1 MSRLKTVIMKH
12 WLVSLLFLSS
22 ATLALGQ
29 RPSPI
34 HISGMVADSLN
45 VEGRTAYLFISFEN
59 QAAFIDSCRIRG
71 GHFVLEGQI
80 PFDEVTAEV
89 LIDRVPLSSGS
100 IVVRSGDRIEF
111 DFAPLGRMG
120 RPDVS
125 GSASQEELC
134 RLLKAPVVALRKRLQ
149 AEFMQLP
156 AGDNR
161 RAAIG
166 ERIDSCFRAE
176 AVLWR
181 ELLRT
186 TRSGFNAVY
195 ACLNLLPD
203 MTEREQTETY
213 AYIRTKFPDD
223 VNFSTLTGTTPS
235 GMPIAAMTPE
245 SREAFNRYARI
256 VGDPLP
262 YPETREERGESEL
275 TITPPDSAVPDAES
289 PAASASVYGPGDLV
303 ADFSLPDRNGNAVA
317 WSSLATPYVLL
328 DFWASW
334 CGPCRE
340 EVPSLLAAVRD
351 YGEELSVYAVSIDE
365 NLNLWKQAIEAD
377 GSGEALTH
385 VILRKGNANYD
396 SLFRRFDIRTIP
408 HNLLL
413 DGERRVVAVDLRGDA
428 LREWLGKAPR
438 SERR

>member
-1 MSRLKTVIMKH
+1 M
-12 WLVSLLFLSS
+12 
-22 ATLALGQ
+22 
-29 RPSPI
+29 
-34 HISGMVADSLN
+34 
-45 VEGRTAYLFISFEN
+45 
-59 QAAFIDSCRIRG
+59 
-71 GHFVLEGQI
+71 
-80 PFDEVTAEV
+80 
-89 LIDRVPLSSGS
+89 
-100 IVVRSGDRIEF
+100 
-111 DFAPLGRMG
+111 
-120 RPDVS
+120 
-125 GSASQEELC
+125 
-134 RLLKAPVVALRKRLQ
+134 
-149 AEFMQLP
+149 
-156 AGDNR
+156 
-161 RAAIG
+161 
-166 ERIDSCFRAE
+166 
-176 AVLWR
+176 
-181 ELLRT
+181 
-186 TRSGFNAVY
+186 
-195 ACLNLLPD
+195 
-203 MTEREQTETY
+203 
-213 AYIRTKFPDD
+213 
-223 VNFSTLTGTTPS
+223 
-235 GMPIAAMTPE
+235 
-245 SREAFNRYARI
+245 
-256 VGDPLP
+256 
-262 YPETREERGESEL
+262 
-275 TITPPDSAVPDAES
+275 
-289 PAASASVYGPGDLV
+289 

>member
-1 MSRLKTVIMKH
+1 
-12 WLVSLLFLSS
+12 
-22 ATLALGQ
+22 
-29 RPSPI
+29 
-34 HISGMVADSLN
+34 MVADSLE

-89 LIDRVPLSSGS
+89 PIDRVPLSSGS

-161 RAAIG
+161 RAALG

-213 AYIRTKFPDD
+213 AYIRTEFPDN

-275 TITPPDSAVPDAES
+275 TITPPDSAAPDAES
-289 PAASASVYGPGDLV
+289 SAASASVYGPGDLV

-317 WSSLATPYVLL
+317 WSSLTTPYVLL

-334 CGPCRE
+334 CAPCRRE
-340 EVPSLLAAVRD
+340 LPGLLDAASRFDGV
-351 YGEELSVYAVSIDE
+351 LSVCAVSVDE
-365 NLNLWKQAIEAD
+365 DAAAWRSAVEQEGLSPLLNLRLDRSDASFAELVA
-377 GSGEALTH
+377 
-385 VILRKGNANYD
+385 
-396 SLFRRFDIRTIP
+396 RFDIRTIP

-428 LREWLGKAPR
+428 LREWLEQHVGR
-438 SERR
+438 

>member
-1 MSRLKTVIMKH
+1 
-12 WLVSLLFLSS
+12 
-22 ATLALGQ
+22 
-29 RPSPI
+29 
-34 HISGMVADSLN
+34 MVADSLE

-161 RAAIG
+161 RAALG

-213 AYIRTKFPDD
+213 AYIRTEFPDN

-256 VGDPLP
+256 MGDPLP

-275 TITPPDSAVPDAES
+275 TITPPDSAAPDAES
-289 PAASASVYGPGDLV
+289 SAASASVYGPGDLV

-334 CGPCRE
+334 CAPCRRE
-340 EVPSLLAAVRD
+340 LPGLLDAASRFDGV
-351 YGEELSVYAVSIDE
+351 LSVCAVSVDE
-365 NLNLWKQAIEAD
+365 DAAAWRSAVEQEGLSPLLNLRLDRSDASFAELVA
-377 GSGEALTH
+377 
-385 VILRKGNANYD
+385 
-396 SLFRRFDIRTIP
+396 RFDIRTIP

-428 LREWLGKAPR
+428 LCEWLEQHVGR
-438 SERR
+438 

>member
-1 MSRLKTVIMKH
+1 
-12 WLVSLLFLSS
+12 
-22 ATLALGQ
+22 
-29 RPSPI
+29 
-34 HISGMVADSLN
+34 MVADSLE

-161 RAAIG
+161 RAALG

-213 AYIRTKFPDD
+213 AYIRTEFPDN

-275 TITPPDSAVPDAES
+275 TITPPDSAAPDAES
-289 PAASASVYGPGDLV
+289 SAASASVYGPGDLV

-317 WSSLATPYVLL
+317 WSSLTTPYVLL

-334 CGPCRE
+334 CAPCRRE
-340 EVPSLLAAVRD
+340 LPGLLDAASRFDGV
-351 YGEELSVYAVSIDE
+351 LSVCAVSVDE
-365 NLNLWKQAIEAD
+365 DAAAWRSAVEQEGLSPLLNLRLDRSDASFAELVA
-377 GSGEALTH
+377 
-385 VILRKGNANYD
+385 
-396 SLFRRFDIRTIP
+396 RFDIRTIP

-428 LREWLGKAPR
+428 LREWLEQHVGR
-438 SERR
+438 

>member
-12 WLVSLLFLSS
+12 WLISLLFLSS

-161 RAAIG
+161 RAALG

-213 AYIRTKFPDD
+213 AYIRTEFPDN

-235 GMPIAAMTPE
+235 GMPVAAMTPE

-275 TITPPDSAVPDAES
+275 TITPPDSAAPDAES
-289 PAASASVYGPGDLV
+289 SAASASVYGPGDLV

-317 WSSLATPYVLL
+317 WSSLTTPYVLL

-334 CGPCRE
+334 CAPCRRE
-340 EVPSLLAAVRD
+340 LPGLLDAASRFD
-351 YGEELSVYAVSIDE
+351 GALSVCAVSVDE
-365 NLNLWKQAIEAD
+365 DAAAWRSAMEQEGLSPLLNLRLDRSDASFAELVA
-377 GSGEALTH
+377 
-385 VILRKGNANYD
+385 
-396 SLFRRFDIRTIP
+396 RFDIRTIP

-428 LREWLGKAPR
+428 LREWLEQHVGR
-438 SERR
+438 

>member
-161 RAAIG
+161 RAALG

-213 AYIRTKFPDD
+213 AYIRTEFPDD

-235 GMPIAAMTPE
+235 GMPIAAMTPG

-262 YPETREERGESEL
+262 
-275 TITPPDSAVPDAES
+275 
-289 PAASASVYGPGDLV
+289 
-303 ADFSLPDRNGNAVA
+303 
-317 WSSLATPYVLL
+317 
-328 DFWASW
+328 
-334 CGPCRE
+334 
-340 EVPSLLAAVRD
+340 
-351 YGEELSVYAVSIDE
+351 
-365 NLNLWKQAIEAD
+365 
-377 GSGEALTH
+377 
-385 VILRKGNANYD
+385 
-396 SLFRRFDIRTIP
+396 
-408 HNLLL
+408 
-413 DGERRVVAVDLRGDA
+413 
-428 LREWLGKAPR
+428 
-438 SERR
+438 